1 MTEKRTVFLL
11 LLLAL
16 AVHVAFVL
24 AVGDAVLAADGAEY
38 VTVARRFA
46 EGRGFTTA
54 GGKLYVHSHPPLYP
68 VFLAAVFKL
77 GGGLSSARLAQAAL
91 GVLTL
96 AFAYGAAREALGR
109 KAAVAALWLGALYFP
124 AAYYDTQILTETF
137 FALPLAA
144 GFYCLVRGWRARG
157 AARYAAFAAGGAA
170 FGVAALIRTVA
181 LPAALALGAYLLFAD
196 GAPGRR
202 RLARTAFFVVGASLL
217 LAAWSGYV
225 YGRTGRFV
233 LVDTSGPAIFY
244 IGNNERTP
252 FHHAWRALDDP
263 AASAPLREA
272 LDPAVDGFRVADA
285 YRRAAVRYVLTHP
298 VQAGARIPGKILDLL
313 EPERLFAASYAAGRI
328 PALPAGVA
336 RPMVALE
343 LAADAALLVLCG
355 WGLVAMPRSRFAD
368 MLRVLV
374 VAVVAVHGLTYSY
387 PRYHVP
393 LVIIALGGAG
403 YALTAGLPALRR
415 RPWPKRQLVGA
426 AAVTLVLLTSW
437 TRTALLYLVRGQ

>member
-1 MTEKRTVFLL
+1 M

-16 AVHVAFVL
+16 AVHVAFVV

-38 VTVARRFA
+38 VTVARRLA

-54 GGKLYVHSHPPLYP
+54 GGKLYVHSHPPFYP
-68 VFLAAVFKL
+68 VFLAAVFKM
-77 GGGLSSARLAQAAL
+77 GGDLSSARLAQAAL

-96 AFAYGAAREALGR
+96 AFAYGAASEALGR

-144 GFYCLVRGWRARG
+144 GFYCLVRGWRASG
-157 AARYAAFAAGGAA
+157 AARYGAFAAAGAA

-181 LPAALALGAYLLFAD
+181 LPAALALSAYLLFAD

-202 RLARTAFFVVGASLL
+202 RLVRTAFFVVGASLV

-272 LDPAVDGFRVADA
+272 LDPGVDGFRVADA

-298 VQAGARIPGKILDLL
+298 VQASARIPGKILDFL
-313 EPERLFAASYAAGRI
+313 EPERLFAASFLGGDI
-328 PALPAGVA
+328 PDLAPG
-336 RPMVALE
+336 
-343 LAADAALLVLCG
+343 LAASMIAADVVADGALLVLCG

-374 VAVVAVHGLTYSY
+374 VAVVAVHGVTYSY

-393 LVIIALGGAG
+393 LVIIGLGAAG
-403 YALTAGLPALRR
+403 YAAAEGLPALRR
-415 RPWPKRQLVGA
+415 RSLPKRQLVGG
-426 AAVTLVLLTSW
+426 AVVALVLLTSW